1 MNNATAPYGPVTLKV
16 FDPFG
21 PAEVTR
27 LFSPRLDSLDGKTI
41 AMSEDAWLVGRAK
54 PLIQELLLRRFPTV
68 KFVDLPGFREVEV
81 LTDAELKEKVQKVAP
96 KIDGAI
102 VGNAG

>member
-1 MNNATAPYGPVTLKV
+1 MNNTTAPCGLVTLEV

-27 LFSPRLDSLDGKTI
+27 LFSPRLDTLDGKTI
-41 AMSEDAWLVGRAK
+41 AMSEDEWLVGRAK

-68 KFVDLPGFREVEV
+68 TFVDLPGYREMGG
-81 LTDAELKEKVQKVAP
+81 LTDAQFKEKLQKAAP
-96 KIDGAI
+96 RIDGAI